1 MGLLAPGSNKLR
13 SASRVCPW
21 TSPLQYLYQRLL
33 LSLNISEA
41 CNYADD
47 ITLLVCDVDIEDII
61 TRLELDLAIKWFSDN
76 DMKINEYNCH
86 IPTMVT
92 IRNDS
97 VSVKI
102 GNNMDVPQ

>member
-1 MGLLAPGSNKLR
+1 M
-13 SASRVCPW
+13 
-21 TSPLQYLYQRLL
+21 L

-41 CNYADD
+41 CSYADD

-86 IPTMVT
+86 IPTMAN

-102 GNNMDVPQ
+102 GNDMDVPQ